1 MCLAVPG
8 RIEEIYRT
16 KENLKMAKVNFA
28 GVEKEVCLEWI
39 PDATVGEYVM
49 VHVGFALNKVNE
61 RDALETIRILREM
74 GDIPE
79 RGGLNEI
86 R

>member
-8 RIEEIYRT
+8 KIEEIYFSG
-16 KENLKMAKVNFA
+16 ENLKMAKVNFA

-39 PDATVGEYVM
+39 PDARVGEYVM

-61 RDALETIRILREM
+61 KDAMETIRILREM
-74 GDIPE
+74 GDIPDRE
-79 RGGLNEI
+79 V
-86 R
+86 